1 MKAGI
6 STCAADQVR
15 CGKKED
21 PAVSMTAPARA
32 EAAVSHLDPFCTEF
46 LLEPYKHHD
55 ELRAAP
61 VVWLA
66 RYGIW
71 GMARYDEVRAAFN
84 DWETFCS
91 SAGAGLSDFRREKPW
106 RPPSIILEADPP
118 LHTKTRGVLTRILS
132 PAAIRG
138 LRAAFQ
144 ADAERMLEA
153 LIARGTFDGMRDFA
167 EKYPVKVFPDA
178 VGLPEEGREN
188 LLPYG
193 SMAFNAFGPRNALLE
208 EAMANA
214 QPVISWIMSKCNRQ
228 AISPDGLGAQIFAAA
243 DAGELTEEEAA
254 LLLRSFL
261 TAGMDTTVNGIGNA
275 LFCFASHPDQWQVL
289 RANPSLV
296 RGGFE
301 EVLRFES
308 PIQTFFRTTTR
319 AVEVAGTQLE
329 EGRKVL
335 LFLGAA
341 NRDPRKWEKP
351 DRFDVTRRATGHV
364 AFGTGIHGCVGQAMA
379 RLEAEIVLGTLL
391 KRVARIELAGEPQ
404 WRLNNSLH
412 GLSSLPL
419 RVASA

>member
-1 MKAGI
+1 
-6 STCAADQVR
+6 
-15 CGKKED
+15 
-21 PAVSMTAPARA
+21 VSITMTAPARA
-32 EAAVSHLDPFCTEF
+32 ETAGSHLDPFSTEF
-46 LLEPYKHHD
+46 LLNPYTYHD
-55 ELRAAP
+55 ELRKVP
-61 VVWLA
+61 VQWLS

-71 GMARYDEVRAAFN
+71 AMARYDEVKAALT

-91 SAGAGLSDFRREKPW
+91 SAGAGLSNFRKEKPW

-132 PAAIRG
+132 PAAIRD

-144 ADAERMLEA
+144 ADAERMLEP

-193 SMAFNAFGPRNALLE
+193 SMAFNAFGPQNELLQ

-228 AISPDGLGAQIFAAA
+228 AISPDGLGARIFAAA
-243 DAGELTEEEAA
+243 DAGDLTEDEAA

-261 TAGMDTTVNGIGNA
+261 TAGMDTTVNGIGNT
-275 LFCFASHPDQWQVL
+275 LFCFAAHPDQWQLL

-296 RGGFE
+296 RGAFE

-319 AVEVAGTQLE
+319 PIEVAGTQLD
-329 EGRKVL
+329 EGLKVL

-341 NRDPRKWEKP
+341 NRDPRKWENP
-351 DRFDVTRRATGHV
+351 DRFDVTRKATGHV

-391 KRVARIELAGEPQ
+391 KRVAKIELAGKPQ

-419 RVASA
+419 RVATA